1 MMSTIFYFVS
11 HLVKA
16 AAYLLSLLSTIC
28 IIIPLAEGSMSLTVS
43 LQQEIIARFSE
54 LESANA
60 FCLVVF
66 FFSSRG
72 LPGSDVPRYELVGY
86 GNDVTFV

>member
-1 MMSTIFYFVS
+1 MS

-28 IIIPLAEGSMSLTVS
+28 IIIPLAEGSISLTVS
-43 LQQEIIARFSE
+43 LEQEIIARFSE

-66 FFSSRG
+66 FSHRG
-72 LPGSDVPRYELVGY
+72 VYLE
-86 GNDVTFV
+86 VTSQDTNLLDTETT

>member
-1 MMSTIFYFVS
+1 MFHFVS

-43 LQQEIIARFSE
+43 LQQEIIARFSD
-54 LESANA
+54 LGSADA
-60 FCLVVF
+60 FCIWC
-66 FFSSRG
+66 FSSRG
-72 LPGSDVPRYELVGY
+72 LILPGSDVPRYELIGY
-86 GNDVTFV
+86 GNDVAFV

>member
-1 MMSTIFYFVS
+1 MFHFVS

-43 LQQEIIARFSE
+43 LQQRINVR
-54 LESANA
+54 LRTLGSAA
-60 FCLVVF
+60 DTFCLEVV
-66 FFSSRG
+66 
-72 LPGSDVPRYELVGY
+72 LIEGSQFYLE
-86 GNDVTFV
+86 VTSQDTNLFDTETT